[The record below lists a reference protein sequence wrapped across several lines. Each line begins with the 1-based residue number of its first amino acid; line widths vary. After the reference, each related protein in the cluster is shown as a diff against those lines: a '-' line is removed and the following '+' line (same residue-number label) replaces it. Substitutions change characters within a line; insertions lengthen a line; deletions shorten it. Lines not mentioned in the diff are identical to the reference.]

1 MSSELKAI
9 LIGGVLPALLY
20 GVTGI
25 LQKMSSEADGGAGM
39 YLVGMGIGT
48 TVVGA
53 ALHLVLSEPPFTA
66 RPVSL
71 ALIAGVTFSLGAG
84 LVSVALIRYGAA
96 ISQLTPI
103 YNMNVLITVVLGL
116 VLLAEYRDL
125 HVARLLG
132 GTLLLVSG
140 AVLVAGA

>member
-9 LIGGVLPALLY
+9 LIGGLLPALLY

-25 LQKMSSEADGGAGM
+25 LQKMSAEADGGAGL
-39 YLVGMGIGT
+39 YLVGLGIGT
-48 TVVGA
+48 T
-53 ALHLVLSEPPFTA
+53 ALGMLLHVLLSEPRFSF
-66 RPVSL
+66 RPLSL

-84 LVSVALIRYGAA
+84 LISLALIRYRAA

-103 YNMNVLITVVLGL
+103 YNLNVLVTVVLGL
-116 VLLAEYRDL
+116 VLFAEYRDL
-125 HVARLLG
+125 HVARLLA

-140 AVLVAGA
+140 GVLVAGA

>member
-1 MSSELKAI
+1 MSNELKAI
-9 LIGGVLPALLY
+9 VIGGILPALLY

-39 YLVGMGIGT
+39 YLVGLGIGT
-48 TVVGA
+48 TVVGVV
-53 ALHLVLSEPPFTA
+53 LHLVLSEPPFSL

-71 ALIAGVTFSLGAG
+71 ALIAGATFSLGAG

-96 ISQLTPI
+96 ISQLTPV
-103 YNMNVLITVVLGL
+103 YNTNVLVTVILGL
-116 VLLAEYRDL
+116 VLFAEYRDL
-125 HVARLLG
+125 HVARLLA